1 MYRHSLIKFFSTTIQ
16 IVTVTTALAQHSPV
30 QPFAGKA
37 GKTLAETTAGNK
49 PFNPVAQKNAP
60 NIVYI
65 MLDDVGFGASS
76 TFGGLIE
83 TPTFDSLANNGIR
96 YTNFHTTA
104 ICSPTRASLLT
115 GRNHHSVNVNTVIDL
130 AVDAPGHNGY
140 MPFEKATIAE
150 IAREN
155 GYNTF
160 AIGKW
165 HITPTPDLT
174 GAGPYNRWPT
184 GRGFDKF
191 YGFMA
196 GETDQYTPM
205 LWENTSKIEPDLQGK
220 HLTTVLVDKAIE
232 YVASQKSAAPDK
244 PFFLYLTPGATHGP
258 HQVDK
263 QWIDKYKGRF
273 DAGWDKYREEVL
285 ARQKQLGIVPA
296 NTTLPVRNPGVKA
309 WDSLSPIEK
318 KVFTR
323 FFEAYAGFLSH
334 TDYEIGRLIN
344 FLKDINQLNNT
355 LVVLIIGDNGASK
368 EGGLTGHA
376 YGINEFIDGSLF
388 SEKYED
394 RIQEIAKMYDDIGT
408 AKSGPNYPAG
418 WAQAANTPFRYLK
431 QDANSEGGTRNPLI
445 LFYPNGIKE
454 KGIRTQYSHINS
466 VTPTAI
472 DIAHLAVPAVINGY
486 KQEPL
491 EGVSL
496 AYTIPNAQAAGQH
509 HIQYYEISGSR
520 AVYKDGWKAEVYH
533 RNGTSFSTDK
543 WELYNLNEDFNEQ
556 KDLATAN
563 PAKLKELQALF
574 DAEAQKY
581 NIYPLLGDTTL
592 RSIDKLTKGPFDVRR
607 QAILYPG
614 ITQLPTRS
622 APVLFQHSFS
632 IKAEVEITADN
643 TEGVLLAVGGRF
655 TGFSFFVQQGK
666 LKIAHNNNGKLAY
679 LESTQALPKGKA
691 ILRYDLTYVPAKNAT
706 DNAGTE
712 TLYINEVKVAER
724 AITKADA
731 TIIPYDEGL
740 DVGKDNGS
748 PVAPLYKSPFVFTG
762 QLNKVIIEHNS
773 KP

>member
-1 MYRHSLIKFFSTTIQ
+1 MHIKSKILLVITQATI
-16 IVTVTTALAQHSPV
+16 ITGIHAQHSPI
-30 QPFAGKA
+30 QAYSGKA
-37 GKTLAETTAGNK
+37 GKTLAETTPGNN
-49 PFNPVAQKNAP
+49 PFNPVAGKNAP

-65 MLDDVGFGASS
+65 LLDDVGFGASS
-76 TFGGLIE
+76 AFGGLIE
-83 TPTFDSLANNGIR
+83 TPTFDSLANNGLR

-165 HITPTPDLT
+165 HVTPTPDLT
-174 GAGPYNRWPT
+174 GAGPFNRWPT
-184 GRGFDKF
+184 GRGFDRF
-191 YGFMA
+191 FGFMA

-205 LWENTSKIEPDLQGK
+205 LWENTAKIEPDLQGK

-232 YVASQKSAAPDK
+232 YIADQKSAAPDK

-285 ARQKQLGIVPA
+285 TRQKQLGIVPA
-296 NTTLPVRNPGVKA
+296 NTTLPVRNTGIKP
-309 WDSLSPIEK
+309 WDSLSAVEK
-318 KVFTR
+318 KVFAR
-323 FFEAYAGFLSH
+323 FMEAYAGFLTH
-334 TDYEIGRLIN
+334 TDYEVGRLIN
-344 FLKDINQLNNT
+344 YLKNINQLNNT

-376 YGINEFIDGSLF
+376 IGINEYIDGSLF
-388 SEKYED
+388 TQKYEA
-394 RIQEIAKMYDDIGT
+394 RIQEIEKLYDDIGSSKT
-408 AKSGPNYPAG
+408 GPNYPNG

-454 KGIRTQYSHINS
+454 RGIRTQYSHINS

-472 DIAHLAVPAVINGY
+472 DIAHLTLPAVINGY

-491 EGVSL
+491 EGISL
-496 AYTIPNAQAAGQH
+496 AYTLTNAQAAGQH
-509 HIQYYEISGSR
+509 HVQYFEISGSR
-520 AVYKDGWKAEVYH
+520 AIYKDGWKAEVYH
-533 RNGTSFSTDK
+533 RNGTSFANDK
-543 WELYNLNEDFNEQ
+543 WELYNLTDDLNEQ
-556 KDLATAN
+556 KDLAATN
-563 PAKLKELQALF
+563 STKLKELQALF
-574 DAEAQKY
+574 ESEARKY
-581 NIYPLLGDTTL
+581 NIYPLLGDTTV
-592 RSIDKLTKGPFDVRR
+592 RSIEKLTKGPFDGRR

-614 ITQLPTRS
+614 VAQLPTRS
-622 APVLFQHSFS
+622 APALYQHSFS
-632 IKAEVEITADN
+632 IKADVELTTN
-643 TEGVLLAVGGRF
+643 NEGVLLAVGGRF
-655 TGFSFFVQQGK
+655 TGFSFFIQDGK
-666 LKIAHNNNGKLAY
+666 IKIAHNNNGKLVY
-679 LESTQALPKGKA
+679 LESTQPLPTGKA
-691 ILRYDLTYVPAKNAT
+691 ILRYDLTYSPAKNLT
-706 DNAGTE
+706 DAAGTE
-712 TLYINEVKVAER
+712 ALYINDVKVAER
-724 AITKADA
+724 PITKADA
-731 TIIPYDEGL
+731 TIMPYDEGL

-748 PVAPLYKSPFVFTG
+748 PVAPVYKSPFVFTG
-762 QLNKVIIEHNS
+762 QLNKVIVEHHS